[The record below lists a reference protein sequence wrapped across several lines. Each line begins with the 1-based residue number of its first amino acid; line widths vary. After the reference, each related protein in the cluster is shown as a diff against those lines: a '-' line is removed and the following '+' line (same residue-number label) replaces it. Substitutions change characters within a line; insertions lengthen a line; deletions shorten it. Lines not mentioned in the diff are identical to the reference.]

1 MIKLAVSACLLGH
14 NVRYDGK
21 NKRIDLSLLFPSD
34 EFTLTAICPEVN
46 MGMGIPRKPIQ
57 MINHN
62 NQLQLVQVENPK
74 IHFENQMKNWFDQ
87 NIEFFKNFSGF
98 ILKSKSPSCGNQTTP
113 HFQTDGESNIGDGY
127 FVYLLKKINPQIAII
142 DEVDLM
148 KSNLSEKFKNSFR
161 EKFPD
166 K

>member
-14 NVRYDGK
+14 DVRFDGK
-21 NKRIDLSLLFPSD
+21 SKRIDLSLLFPAD

-46 MGMGIPRKPIQ
+46 MGMSIPRKPIQ
-57 MINHN
+57 IINHN
-62 NQLQLVQVENPK
+62 NQLQLTQVENPK
-74 IHFENQMKNWFDQ
+74 IHFESQMQNWFNE
-87 NIEFFKNFSGF
+87 NIEFFKKFSGF

-142 DEVDLM
+142 DE
-148 KSNLSEKFKNSFR
+148 KNLLQTETLNKFKRSLLHL
-161 EKFPD
+161 
-166 K
+166 